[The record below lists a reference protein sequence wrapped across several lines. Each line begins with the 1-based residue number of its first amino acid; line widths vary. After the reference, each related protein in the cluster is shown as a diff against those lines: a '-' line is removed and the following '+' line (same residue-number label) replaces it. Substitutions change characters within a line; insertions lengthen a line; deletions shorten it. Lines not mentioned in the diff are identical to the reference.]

1 MEFTLK
7 EIKPILK
14 YIIENNETLEK
25 NGQKKISIAI
35 EGSAGQGKTAIIEQ
49 IAHEYNAN
57 FIKINL
63 AQITE
68 PGD

>member
-68 PGD
+68 QGD

>member
-14 YIIENNETLEK
+14 YIIENNETLENK
-25 NGQKKISIAI
+25 GQKKISIAI

>member
-14 YIIENNETLEK
+14 YIIENNETLEN

-49 IAHEYNAN
+49 IAHEYDAN